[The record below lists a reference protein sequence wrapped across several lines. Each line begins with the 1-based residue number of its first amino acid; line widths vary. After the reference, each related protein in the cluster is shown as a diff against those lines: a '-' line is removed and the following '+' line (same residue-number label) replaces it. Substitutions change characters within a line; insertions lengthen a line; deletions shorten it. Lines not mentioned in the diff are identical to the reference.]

1 MALHTQ
7 AACGILW
14 PVAKQIFIIGARG
27 HAKSVAEIALAMGYE
42 IKAFISPD
50 SPSHTLLGSEIQSKL
65 PLDLNVAEDSIAIG
79 IGANWTREK
88 VWFELSNAF
97 PLSMFPTLT
106 HPSAS
111 VAVDTRIGAG
121 STIHQN
127 ASIGPS
133 TTLGIFCTVNTS
145 ASIDHDCLIGDFASI
160 GPGAHTGGN
169 VTVGDRA
176 ALAIGS
182 ITRHGI
188 QIGSDS
194 VLGAA
199 SYAHRS
205 TRENT
210 INVGIP
216 STVLRTRKPNDPYL

>member
-1 MALHTQ
+1 MH
-7 AACGILW
+7 
-14 PVAKQIFIIGARG
+14 VANQIYIVGAGG
-27 HAKSVAEIALAMGYE
+27 HAKSVAEIALTMGYK
-42 IKAFISPD
+42 IMAFISPD
-50 SPSHTLLGSEIQSKL
+50 SPNHTLLGSEIQSKL
-65 PLDLNVAEDSIAIG
+65 PQELNITEDSIAIG
-79 IGANWTREK
+79 IGANWDREK
-88 VWFELSNAF
+88 VWLELSSTF
-97 PLSMFPTLT
+97 PLSMFPVLT

-111 VAVDTRIGAG
+111 VAVDTRLGAG

-133 TTLGIFCTVNTS
+133 TTLGIFCSLNTS

-188 QIGSDS
+188 QIGRDS

-199 SYAHRS
+199 AYAHRPI
-205 TRENT
+205 EANT
-210 INVGIP
+210 VNVGIP
-216 STVLRTRKPNDPYL
+216 ATMLRTRKLDDPYL

>member
-1 MALHTQ
+1 MH
-7 AACGILW
+7 
-14 PVAKQIFIIGARG
+14 VVKQIYIVGAGG

-42 IKAFISPD
+42 IKAFISQD
-50 SPSHTLLGSEIQSKL
+50 SPTHILLGSKIQSKL
-65 PLDLNVAEDSIAIG
+65 PQDLNVAEDSIAIG

-88 VWFELSNAF
+88 VWLELSNTF
-97 PLSMFPTLT
+97 PLSMFPALT

-111 VAVDTRIGAG
+111 VAVDIQIGAG

-133 TTLGIFCTVNTS
+133 TILGIFCTVNTS

-169 VTVGDRA
+169 VAVGDRA

-188 QIGSDS
+188 QIGCDS

-199 SYAHRS
+199 AYAHRPIDA
-205 TRENT
+205 NT
-210 INVGIP
+210 VNIGNPATI
-216 STVLRTRKPNDPYL
+216 LRTRKPNDPYL

>member
-1 MALHTQ
+1 M
-7 AACGILW
+7 
-14 PVAKQIFIIGARG
+14 GAGG

-42 IKAFISPD
+42 IAAFVSPN
-50 SPSHTLLGSEIQSKL
+50 SPSHTLLGCEIRPKL
-65 PLDLNVAEDSIAIG
+65 PQDLDFAQDSISIG
-79 IGANWTREK
+79 IGANWDREK
-88 VWFELSNAF
+88 VWIELSSTF
-97 PLSMFPTLT
+97 PLSMFPVLT

-111 VAVDTRIGAG
+111 VAVDTRLGAG

-133 TTLGIFCTVNTS
+133 TTLGIFCTINTS

-188 QIGSDS
+188 QIGCDS

-199 SYAHRS
+199 AYAHKPI
-205 TRENT
+205 EANT
-210 INVGIP
+210 VNVGIP
-216 STVLRTRKPNDPYL
+216 ATMLRTRKPDEHYL

>member
-1 MALHTQ
+1 M
-7 AACGILW
+7 
-14 PVAKQIFIIGARG
+14 
-27 HAKSVAEIALAMGYE
+27 AEIALAMGYE

-50 SPSHTLLGSEIQSKL
+50 SSSRTLLGSKIQSKL
-65 PLDLNVAEDSIAIG
+65 PQDLNVNEDSIALG

-88 VWFELSNAF
+88 VWLELSNAF
-97 PLSMFPTLT
+97 PLSMFPVLT

-111 VAVDTRIGAG
+111 VAVDTQIGAG

-145 ASIDHDCLIGDFASI
+145 ASIDHDCLIGDFASV

-188 QIGSDS
+188 EIGCDS
-194 VLGAA
+194 ILGAA
-199 SYAHRS
+199 SYAHRPI
-205 TRENT
+205 EANT
-210 INVGIP
+210 VNIGNPATI
-216 STVLRTRKPNDPYL
+216 LRTRKPDDPYL